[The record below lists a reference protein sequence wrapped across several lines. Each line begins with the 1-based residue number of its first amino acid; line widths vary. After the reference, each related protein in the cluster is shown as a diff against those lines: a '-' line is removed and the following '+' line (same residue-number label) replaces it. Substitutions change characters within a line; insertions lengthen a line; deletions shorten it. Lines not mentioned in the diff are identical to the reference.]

1 MTFQVSDTAVRDAE
15 MRRTVPQHSLIAY
28 LFGTVVLATAVGLV
42 AGLSGQP
49 GARQCGQALRSKEAS
64 GSGPLCQVGLSRS
77 ASAGACHAP
86 ATRWT
91 IE

>member
-42 AGLSGQP
+42 AGLSG
-49 GARQCGQALRSKEAS
+49 
-64 GSGPLCQVGLSRS
+64 
-77 ASAGACHAP
+77 
-86 ATRWT
+86 
-91 IE
+91 